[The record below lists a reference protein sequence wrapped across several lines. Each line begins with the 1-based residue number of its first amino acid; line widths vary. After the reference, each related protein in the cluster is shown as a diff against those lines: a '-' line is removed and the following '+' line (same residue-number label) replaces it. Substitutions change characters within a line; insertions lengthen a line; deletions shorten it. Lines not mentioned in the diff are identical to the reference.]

1 MKKVCYNVTM
11 QIEWKSIENKE
22 YEIINSW
29 LSSLDKHNLC
39 MTEKNWKQTAH
50 DIQDCLKIMDNAQ
63 FKNIIGYV
71 NGKPVVAVMFGIEQ
85 IKVLNLYNIVV
96 NPKFRNRGIAK
107 GVICQLLK
115 KDKTLKLTQPYN
127 KVIASTL
134 PDNVKVQQ
142 MFKDLSFQN
151 LGFDG
156 EYVVYE
162 KNIFKT
168 DEKIM

>member
-1 MKKVCYNVTM
+1 M

-22 YEIINSW
+22 YETINSW

-50 DIQDCLKIMDNAQ
+50 DIEDCLKIMDNAQ

-107 GVICQLLK
+107 DVICQLLK

-127 KVIASTL
+127 KIIVSTL

-162 KNIFKT
+162 KNISKT